1 MTSTNSKVTI
11 WNKDMTHP
19 TLKILKEIWEE
30 NACSGFWQL
39 STKDYE
45 KKIINYHT
53 QFFSIFC
60 RKADF
65 HQQRNKMTEVLHSV
79 K

>member
-1 MTSTNSKVTI
+1 
-11 WNKDMTHP
+11 MTHP

-53 QFFSIFC
+53 QFF
-60 RKADF
+60 
-65 HQQRNKMTEVLHSV
+65 
-79 K
+79 